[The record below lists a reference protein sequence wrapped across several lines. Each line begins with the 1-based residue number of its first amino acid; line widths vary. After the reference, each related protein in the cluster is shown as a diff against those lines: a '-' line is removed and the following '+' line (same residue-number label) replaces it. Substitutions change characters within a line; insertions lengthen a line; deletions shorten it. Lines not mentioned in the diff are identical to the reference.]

1 MDTWTLIDTDGLKI
15 GVVQCFRYESWR
27 VSGRF
32 MPDLGYSR
40 YQRLFADLE
49 YAANEQLFT
58 HVDDLERSI
67 AALRIRAV
75 GPSGEDD
82 PQRVAQVG
90 FVGAIGQKRLG
101 EGNARERERR
111 YLARNISA
119 ERGKLLENTA
129 QHGLDRGKDIF
140 LRDEA
145 HLHI

>member
-15 GVVQCFRYESWR
+15 GVVQCFRYESCR

-82 PQRVAQVG
+82 PQRVANLQIMGDWCQFQISSMTRPAVEQPLTLPSTESK
-90 FVGAIGQKRLG
+90 VS
-101 EGNARERERR
+101 AR
-111 YLARNISA
+111 
-119 ERGKLLENTA
+119 
-129 QHGLDRGKDIF
+129 
-140 LRDEA
+140 
-145 HLHI
+145 

>member
-82 PQRVAQVG
+82 PQRVSNLQIMRDWCQFQISSTTRPADEQPLTLPSTESKVS
-90 FVGAIGQKRLG
+90 
-101 EGNARERERR
+101 AR
-111 YLARNISA
+111 
-119 ERGKLLENTA
+119 
-129 QHGLDRGKDIF
+129 
-140 LRDEA
+140 
-145 HLHI
+145 